1 MYTAKDRLKYTK
13 LFNETLSYLKS
24 KKRILFLVTSNRW
37 NKIFNQDNP
46 KSTQLAYKLADTI
59 GKKNVEII
67 EVPKLKIYPCEGNVS
82 LAKGNDC
89 GVKKSLLQN
98 PFKNPSGCHRC
109 WVNIN
114 HPDDELW
121 KISKSLLQSDCVLF
135 FTSIR
140 WGQTNSEYQKLI
152 ERLTWLE
159 NRHSTLGES
168 NLLQNIS
175 AGIIAVGHNWKGDQ
189 VVETQKKVLTWFGF
203 KVISKLCWNWQ
214 FTTPNDESQESYQ
227 AAASEFKETFLNIK

>member
-1 MYTAKDRLKYTK
+1 MYTPKDRLKYTK
-13 LFNETLSYLKS
+13 LFSQTLTYLKS

-37 NKIFNQDNP
+37 TKIFNKDIP
-46 KSTQLAYKLADTI
+46 KSTQLAYKLADMI

-67 EVPKLKIYPCEGNVS
+67 DVSKLKIYPCEGNVS

-89 GVKKSLLQN
+89 GVQKSLLQN

-109 WVNIN
+109 WASLNY
-114 HPDDELW
+114 PDDELW
-121 KISKSLLQSDCVLF
+121 KISKSLLQSDCVVF

-168 NLLQNIS
+168 NVLQDID
-175 AGIIAVGHNWKGDQ
+175 AGIIAVGHNWKGSQ
-189 VVETQKKVLTWFGF
+189 VVETQKKVLDWFGF
-203 KVISKLCWNWQ
+203 KVISDLCWNWQ
-214 FTTPNDESQESYQ
+214 FTTPADESQESYQ
-227 AAASEFKETFLNIK
+227 AANLEFKETFLDFK